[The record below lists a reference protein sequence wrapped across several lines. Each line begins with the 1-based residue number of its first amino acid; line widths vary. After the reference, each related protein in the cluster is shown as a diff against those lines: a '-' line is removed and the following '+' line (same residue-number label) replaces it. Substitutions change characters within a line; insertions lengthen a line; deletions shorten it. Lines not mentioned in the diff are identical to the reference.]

1 MSQEPATPPK
11 RPFNLMLLV
20 VGLLILV
27 PAAGCTVPSLAIVI
41 QNIWLYGFDFSDRSV
56 SGALVGLFYTAVLI
70 GVGTMALGA
79 WLVYLALPRRH

>member
-1 MSQEPATPPK
+1 
-11 RPFNLMLLV
+11 MLLV

-27 PAAGCTVPSLAIVI
+27 PAGCTVPSLAIVI
-41 QNIWLYGFDFSDRSV
+41 QNIWLCGFDFSDRSV